1 MGVLKNISSIKK
13 SLKLRNNENSI
24 GREIVAQSNIQE
36 AFLMGYAS
44 FASGLMSMLEKLL
57 ITDGYHA
64 VTYRSKNNGE
74 FDKYLRYTLKDPQFS
89 ESFHITQKVGGEFE
103 YSLIEGFNEVDPNI
117 ETEDDVLTFDTE
129 DSNVFFL

>member
-13 SLKLRNNENSI
+13 SLKLRNKENSI

-44 FASGLMSMLEKLL
+44 FASGLMAMLEKLL

-74 FDKYLRYTLKDPQFS
+74 FDKYLTLYLKGS
-89 ESFHITQKVGGEFE
+89 T
-103 YSLIEGFNEVDPNI
+103 
-117 ETEDDVLTFDTE
+117 
-129 DSNVFFL
+129 VF